1 MSHEKCK
8 SISRIRQTADGK
20 WTATIFSAVNNVR
33 PLYWRKVDFIPQ
45 ESKLKMIAVILHDIY
60 NGNIHMQGKSPYGTF
75 LDEVYYGI
83 TTSAA
88 MKKIHHFDNIRDKVW
103 GIASDHGYWHGKEIK
118 PKMDEKCK
126 RIRRKCNLAIDAAE
140 LELARE
146 FLAWK
151 PCKDKYT
158 IRIDGRRVVAFR
170 CNPRT
175 GSKWWY
181 CQPWDTTTKSKVFT
195 AVEKCKIEKRL
206 AGQREVT
213 SEKVTAEDNKKVNAA

>member
-1 MSHEKCK
+1 MSHEKCQ

-75 LDEVYYGI
+75 LDELKYNVA
-83 TTSAA
+83 TSPA
-88 MKKIHHFDNIRDKVW
+88 MAKIQHYDNIRDRVW
-103 GIASDHGYWHGKEIK
+103 GIASDNNYWHGKDIK
-118 PKMDEKCK
+118 KKMDEKCE
-126 RIRRKCNLAIDAAE
+126 RIRQKCYRRIEETE
-140 LELARE
+140 LDLARE

-158 IRIDGRRVVAFR
+158 ICIDGRRVVSYR
-170 CNPRT
+170 CNPRS

-181 CQPWDTTTKSKVFT
+181 CQPWDITTKSKVFT
-195 AVEKCKIEKRL
+195 VIEKCKIEKLL
-206 AGQREVT
+206 AGRHKVT
-213 SEKVTAEDNKKVNAA
+213 SEKVTADNSKGGSAA